1 MSQTQK
7 RYYFYLRFWKL
18 IGLIFVEGE
27 SSLDSPVH
35 EDETQGVEGVGMN
48 LDRVGDHS
56 TTLGE

>member
-1 MSQTQK
+1 M
-7 RYYFYLRFWKL
+7 
-18 IGLIFVEGE
+18 IFVEGE